1 MHLFKVRQESRL
13 RFDAVGREKIETS
26 LLYFPVSRY
35 KSIGTQ
41 DIIVHSI
48 SKLLQAFYVLGGDQ
62 RMLMFDG
69 VH

>member
-1 MHLFKVRQESRL
+1 LQLFKIRQESRL
-13 RFDAVGREKIETS
+13 RFDEVGIEKVETS
-26 LLYFPVSRY
+26 LLYFPVSRC